1 MREEWIAGDPES
13 TLDLWGY
20 RRRVADIYARV
31 RAMPPVDG
39 WQFWVSARDELFR
52 THPQSPLPLQERGSF
67 TGLPYWPPDPD
78 LRVVATVQP
87 TSSTEILLAHSGGGA
102 TPARSFGE
110 ACFHLASEDLSL
122 VMYWLE
128 DYGGGVF
135 IPFGDATNGRETY
148 GGGRYLIDSA
158 KGADLGHEGDRVT
171 LDFNFAYHPSCV
183 YDTRWSCPLPPIEN
197 RLPLAIRGGEQL
209 RR

>member
-1 MREEWIAGDPES
+1 
-13 TLDLWGY
+13 
-20 RRRVADIYARV
+20 
-31 RAMPPVDG
+31 MPPVDG